1 MVDTW
6 IQAPI
11 RNSLKTHTQFEEVYL
26 WQGKD
31 IDFSLN
37 EEALEQ
43 ARRFWEVCVE
53 GQPLAQNENPE
64 DFKPFFRK
72 EYYIDQFGDK
82 ETYATRVTG
91 FTCWAFVAPNG
102 EWYENGQMGWF
113 AANDATKETRDRFAL
128 ELEDMLKSDPN
139 LWLTIVDCHI

>member
-1 MVDTW
+1 MD
-6 IQAPI
+6 A
-11 RNSLKTHTQFEEVYL
+11 
-26 WQGKD
+26 
-31 IDFSLN
+31 
-37 EEALEQ
+37 EALAK

-53 GQPLAQNENPE
+53 SRALSEDENPE

-72 EYYIDQFGDK
+72 EYYIDQYGDK
-82 ETYATRVTG
+82 ETYATRMIG

-113 AANDATKETRDRFAL
+113 AANDATKESRDRFAL

>member
-1 MVDTW
+1 MRAAISAIPTPNGTGGKLAGAGTKCD
-6 IQAPI
+6 QAQ
-11 RNSLKTHTQFEEVYL
+11 L
-26 WQGKD
+26 KD
-31 IDFSLN
+31 IDLSPN
-37 EEALEQ
+37 VEELAK

-53 GQPLAQNENPE
+53 GQPLAGNENPR

-82 ETYATRVTG
+82 ETYATRATG

-113 AANDATKETRDRFAL
+113 AANDATKESRD
-128 ELEDMLKSDPN
+128 
-139 LWLTIVDCHI
+139 